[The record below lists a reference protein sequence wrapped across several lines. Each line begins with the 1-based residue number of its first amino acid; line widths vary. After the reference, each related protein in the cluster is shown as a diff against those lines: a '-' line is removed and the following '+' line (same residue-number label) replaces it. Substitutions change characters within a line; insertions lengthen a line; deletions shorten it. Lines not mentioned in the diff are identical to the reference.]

1 MRRSAWRILRTS
13 LRKASLLFTPARL
26 SLTATRTREWILAR
40 RWSRAL
46 LKVAFF
52 YICIR
57 LITWM
62 LVHVFRWG
70 IMGIPALEGSASSD
84 LCLNDLHYAI
94 RDRDNSGQPLSG
106 RLLLVNTGDLPA
118 DDFREGLAELLQ
130 VLRRHRPA
138 AIAVDH
144 TFSAD
149 TSLPGTQALA
159 SAIGAIPGIILAR
172 HDGDSASTR
181 SFGGDVAWADVGFPL
196 QSYSIRR
203 YRDGGGSFAAAV
215 ARRLGYEASEGSG
228 DGTFIIHYVA
238 HDSYPVANMLMDT
251 IDIDA
256 FGFLGGPSALPMLTA
271 GELLLAEAWDPGRL
285 GRFLEGKAVLIGHLG
300 STSLRDIRNDVED
313 RHPVPCDSNLVHRQ
327 RTMSGLQ
334 IHANAIENLLN
345 PEVRFRDLD
354 SEGWFV
360 AFEEALLI
368 LYLIFLI
375 FAKWGKLLNILMML
389 LLSLPVLFVVLYLM
403 NLSVYA
409 EMGATLLQLLIF
421 EEMVEILDPMYHR
434 VRGWLVPSERTSG

>member
-1 MRRSAWRILRTS
+1 M
-13 LRKASLLFTPARL
+13 
-26 SLTATRTREWILAR
+26 ATRTREWILAR
-40 RWSRAL
+40 RWSRAFC
-46 LKVAFF
+46 KVAFY

-62 LVHVFRWG
+62 LVHVYQWG

-94 RDRDNSGQPLSG
+94 RNRDNSGQPLSG
-106 RLLLVNTGDLPA
+106 RLLLVNTGDLPE

-149 TSLPGTQALA
+149 TSLSGTRALA
-159 SAIGAIPGIILAR
+159 SAIAATPGIILAR
-172 HDGDSASTR
+172 HDGDTTTTL
-181 SFGGDVAWADVGFPL
+181 SFGGDVAWADVDFPP
-196 QSYSIRR
+196 QSYTIRR
-203 YRDGGGSFAAAV
+203 YREGGGSFAAAV
-215 ARRLGYEASEGSG
+215 ARRLGYEAKEGSG

-238 HDSYPVANMLMDT
+238 QDSYPVANLLMDT
-251 IDIDA
+251 VDVDA
-256 FGFLGGPSALPMLTA
+256 YGFLGGPGALPMLTA
-271 GELLLAEAWDPGRL
+271 GELLLAEAWNPGRL

-300 STSLRDIRNDVED
+300 STALRDIRNDVED

-327 RTMSGLQ
+327 RTMSGLL
-334 IHANAIENLLN
+334 IHANAVENLLH
-345 PEVRFRDLD
+345 PELRFRELD

-360 AFEEALLI
+360 AFEEALLL

-403 NLSVYA
+403 KHSVYA

-434 VRGWLVPSERTSG
+434 VRGWLVPSEAMSG